1 MAPNTVGSI
10 LDHWR
15 RDCTRARL
23 HRFWSGRRTAAPG
36 RGSSGGMR
44 HRPPNTRAPRCNVP
58 SELAGEADPGGVI
71 RRCPTSNATLHVSS
85 RTGSPSAPSTAP
97 GTAPSTQNSTQQT
110 YTLLRP
116 PMGHVRAPQTRA
128 DWSLTRGRKICEL
141 TSHRTHAT
149 SNQRI
154 DRLFAFSS
162 IQFICES
169 SIRKMNILR
178 MKRVHP

>member
-15 RDCTRARL
+15 RDCTRARV

-71 RRCPTSNATLHVSS
+71 RRCPTSNAMLHVSS

-128 DWSLTRGRKICEL
+128 DWSPREGERFVNSPAIE
-141 TSHRTHAT
+141 RT
-149 SNQRI
+149 Q
-154 DRLFAFSS
+154 
-162 IQFICES
+162 
-169 SIRKMNILR
+169 LR
-178 MKRVHP
+178 TNASTVCSLLVLPNSCASRQYER